1 MKSWIR
7 LLTDLALDLDRLR
20 PHMRPD
26 RWLLAALFENLG
38 IGLWVPL
45 VALLRMPPAE
55 LLAFLEEGRYPHRLP
70 KLFPHRSAGFYVG
83 VFCVLVLLSIVAKK
97 GASRSAYS

>member
-26 RWLLAALFENLG
+26 RWLVAAVVATSMLAAVFESFG

-55 LLAFLEEGRYPHRLP
+55 RFVFLEEGRFLHWLSD
-70 KLFPHRSAGFYVG
+70 LFPHRSARLYAG
-83 VFCVLVLLSIVAKK
+83 VL
-97 GASRSAYS
+97 

>member
-26 RWLLAALFENLG
+26 RWLLAAVVATSMLAALFESLG

-45 VALLRMPPAE
+45 VALLRMLPAE
-55 LLAFLEEGRYPHRLP
+55 LLAFLEEGRYPNRLP
-70 KLFPHRSAGFYVG
+70 KLFPNRSAGFYVG
-83 VFCVLVLLSIVAKK
+83 VF
-97 GASRSAYS
+97 

>member
-7 LLTDLALDLDRLR
+7 LLTGLALDLDRLR
-20 PHMRPD
+20 PHMWPD
-26 RWLLAALFENLG
+26 RWLVAAVVATSMLAALLESFG

-55 LLAFLEEGRYPHRLP
+55 RFVFLEEGRYPHRLP
-70 KLFPHRSAGFYVG
+70 KLFPNRSAGFYVG
-83 VFCVLVLLSIVAKK
+83 VF
-97 GASRSAYS
+97 